1 MPPVNT
7 KQRCYILSQENCTTV
22 KQPDTIKVATFNLCN
37 YLEPPYAFYDFEN
50 IYSAEQWQKKQD
62 WISNYLSEHQP
73 DVIGFQEVFSPESL
87 QQLVKSQGFPYFAVI
102 DEAKLVDDYIYQS
115 PVVAIASRYPIKATS
130 PVQANTELATAM
142 GLCDDFQFSRQ
153 PLRATIDIPHFGLC
167 DCYVVHFKSKRP
179 TDPTDPTVN
188 ETDTDTETN
197 TDTDAKDSVI
207 KAFTTEIS
215 GSWASSIQR
224 GSEAALLLT
233 AIIERRAQSGNP
245 ILLMGDFN
253 DNLQDGVLQ
262 HLLTQTVRNRSQGGI
277 NQLLAPYRLK
287 DSWTL
292 FQAATQNLDNDE
304 KQPKQRPYSHYFGS
318 KGSVLDY
325 ILLSCEFDAEYQES
339 LAEVSCY
346 HTDDRHLINPI
357 YERDSQ
363 STDHAVVMISLT
375 LRS

>member
-1 MPPVNT
+1 M
-7 KQRCYILSQENCTTV
+7 
-22 KQPDTIKVATFNLCN
+22 
-37 YLEPPYAFYDFEN
+37 
-50 IYSAEQWQKKQD
+50 AEKKQN

-130 PVQANTELATAM
+130 PVQANAELATAM

-179 TDPTDPTVN
+179 TDPTVN
-188 ETDTDTETN
+188 ETDTDA
-197 TDTDAKDSVI
+197 DTDAKDSVI

-287 DSWTL
+287 DSWAL

-304 KQPKQRPYSHYFGS
+304 KLPKQRPYSHYFGS

>member
-1 MPPVNT
+1 M
-7 KQRCYILSQENCTTV
+7 SQENCTTV

-50 IYSAEQWQKKQD
+50 IYSAEQWQKKQN
-62 WISNYLSEHQP
+62 WIINYLSEHQP

-130 PVQANTELATAM
+130 PVQANAELATAM
-142 GLCDDFQFSRQ
+142 GLYDNFQFSRQ
-153 PLRATIDIPHFGLC
+153 PLRATIDVPHFGLC

-179 TDPTDPTVN
+179 TDPTVN
-188 ETDTDTETN
+188 ETKTADKDN
-197 TDTDAKDSVI
+197 TDTDESVI
-207 KAFTTEIS
+207 KAFTAEIS
-215 GSWASSIQR
+215 GGWASSIQR

-253 DNLQDGVLQ
+253 DNLHDGVLQ
-262 HLLTQTVRNRSQGGI
+262 HLLIQTVRNRSQGGI

-287 DSWTL
+287 DSWAL
-292 FQAATQNLDNDE
+292 YQAATQNQDNDGIP
-304 KQPKQRPYSHYFGS
+304 PKQRAYSHYFGS

-325 ILLSCEFDAEYQES
+325 ILLSCEFDTEYQES

-346 HTDDRHLINPI
+346 HTYDRHLINPI
-357 YERDSQ
+357 YEQDSQ